1 MNIRFKTLSLQ
12 CRQSKEVLDLQYQI
26 LFFHGKVSSGKSSI
40 ARLIDFCFGGDLEK
54 TPAITK
60 ELISVSLELTIEE
73 NNVLLERQAESNQV
87 RVTWMNLSNLSA
99 TVLAPVSPGLKP
111 VWSTDVYSLSD
122 MLFHLMNIGTL
133 KIPSNKNLDDAK
145 LTRLSIRNF
154 MWYCYLDQHLLD
166 SSFYRLEDV
175 GRYKNSREVMRFVFR
190 YSSQRLVDLEAQ
202 LVQAKQD
209 RATKIS
215 TANEL
220 KSFLKKFGYDTENE
234 IEKEIEKTR
243 LALEKATEAKQKLQK
258 GYVSET
264 HVADESRTR
273 LRDIT
278 KKIIDEENAISDLEK
293 RISEQEALRAE
304 LIATKFK
311 MTRANSVSNILSGV
325 TFQSCP
331 CCGLKIK
338 KQKELPENSCYLCG
352 QADSNDNQHNLEN
365 AEIARLDIDARIKD
379 IENSIEIHHAAFL
392 RQRKILQKLVE
403 FKKGLDIKLSE
414 QLKTYE
420 SSFLANARHIDEKVA
435 TYKERLRG
443 QNKLKEMP
451 KEITNLIAESD
462 ALLTKENSLKRN
474 IDDERKKLTESES
487 FITDLENEFLS
498 TLQTVGL
505 PGVNEGDEVHINRK
519 TWEVFIY
526 PNGEE
531 YLKWN
536 FFNAGSG
543 GKKTLFNVCYLLS
556 IHVVAAKHK
565 LPLPS
570 IIIIDSPMKNIDKE
584 VNEDLFKRF
593 YDHLYTLAEG
603 VLDQTQFIMIDNSYV
618 VPKNKELQFKDRFMT
633 DNDDNHPPLIS
644 YYRGA

>member
-12 CRQSKEVLDLQYQI
+12 CRQSKEVLDLQFQI

-40 ARLIDFCFGGDLEK
+40 ARLIDFCFGGELEK

-60 ELISVSLELTIEE
+60 ELVSVSLELTIEE
-73 NNVLLERQAESNQV
+73 YNVLLERQAESNQV
-87 RVTWMNLSNLSA
+87 RVTWMDLQNQGA
-99 TVLAPVSPGLKP
+99 TVLAPVAPGAKP
-111 VWSTDVYSLSD
+111 VWSKDVFSLSD
-122 MLFHLMNIGTL
+122 MMFHLMNIGPL
-133 KIPSNKNLDDAK
+133 KVPTNKNLDDAK

-154 MWYCYLDQHLLD
+154 MWYCYLDQHHLD

-190 YSSQRLVDLEAQ
+190 HSSQRLVDLEAQ

-209 RATKIS
+209 RTTKIS

-220 KSFLKKFGYDTENE
+220 KSFLKKFGYDSEDE
-234 IEKEIEKTR
+234 IEKEIAKTKST
-243 LALEKATEAKQKLQK
+243 LEKATEAKQNLQK
-258 GYVSET
+258 GYVSDT

-273 LRDIT
+273 LREIII
-278 KKIIDEENAISDLEK
+278 KIEKEENAVLDLDK
-293 RISEQEALRAE
+293 RILEQEALRAE

-311 MTRANSVSNILSGV
+311 MTRASSVSNILSGV
-325 TFQSCP
+325 TFQLCP
-331 CCGLKIK
+331 CCGLPIK
-338 KQKELPENSCYLCG
+338 KGRNLPEGSCYLCG
-352 QADSNDNQHNLEN
+352 QEETESTDRNLDN

-379 IENSIEIHHAAFL
+379 IENSIDIHRSAYA
-392 RQRKILQKLVE
+392 RQKKLLIKQIE
-403 FKKGLDIKLSE
+403 YKKGLDLKLVE
-414 QLKTYE
+414 QLKSYE
-420 SSFLANARHIDEKVA
+420 STFLANARQIDEKVA
-435 TYKERLRG
+435 TFKERLRG

-451 KEITNLIAESD
+451 KEITKLLEDSD
-462 ALLTKENSLKRN
+462 VLLGKEANLKRD
-474 IDDERKKLTESES
+474 IDTERAKLTESES
-487 FITDLENEFLS
+487 FITDLETEFLQ
-498 TLQTVGL
+498 TLNTVGL
-505 PGVNEGDEVHINRK
+505 PGVTEDDEVHINRK
-519 TWEVFIY
+519 TWELFVY

-556 IHVVAAKHK
+556 IHVVAARHN

-570 IIIIDSPMKNIDKE
+570 FIIIDSPMKNIDKE

-593 YDHLYTLAEG
+593 YDHLYSLAEG
-603 VLDQTQFIMIDNSYV
+603 VLDRTQFIIIDNSYV
-618 VPKNKELQFKDRFMT
+618 SPKNDKLQFKDRYMT
-633 DNDDNHPPLIS
+633 DNDDQHPPLIS